1 MKKGRFEVF
10 EDISQKTG
18 THVKPPAYT
27 DKMILLWG
35 SSSQIL
41 AAQKLLQQLLNKCVS
56 LQSKRPTWAKIN
68 AYSIKKEID
77 IFRDEQ
83 QDVVLQQL
91 RKAPEPTTR
100 FAEKV
105 CRLSQ
110 LTQSRA
116 NPMSLWQL
124 LFLWPTEELPFK
136 EYLGPDLQ
144 GLDPIREEFDCH
156 IYIPDGLP
164 DYICVLAHD
173 HGTIRESIRRIRTK
187 WSELMAS
194 ANIRSKVYLV
204 EPPELIFAQRGII
217 VKQSHTLARPFL
229 HGGIMTAFEITQ
241 WLDRAALMRSRNDAR
256 LLSTTERAMRALPF
270 FRGHLRMRV
279 NMGAFI
285 LDEYRLSKDMKASYS
300 FEEFR
305 EMLLHDQTKG
315 RLLPGLEIPQAE
327 LLGRCFRA
335 SYLLEPLESTS
346 QSLEKAE
353 PSYSVNFEFLGSDSA
368 LLRLEAE
375 FERHPGAQEYEV
387 AQRRWVK
394 VQGNNQHGD
403 QRPPLQAATIEFGRA
418 DWQLEIKAL
427 QFHEPANIGAALKA
441 FSHAIGFKFDAAS
454 SGISAPPK
462 RRVTFPSNA
471 PVSRF
476 VEKTA
481 LRYRLKGTKYILEVA
496 RYDEYRRAGIQFSQ
510 GQVQIS
516 NPGPVLDVPF
526 TTWGASIF
534 GLDWDNLLGEHANMG
549 VGHSASW
556 SPNLKTFFPSKA
568 KTNPT
573 DTTSGFWEF
582 MNLVKDVAELLG
594 PRRPSALARM
604 ENEAI
609 NQRTHPKRQSSP
621 LKAETISGDVPSG
634 RSSPVSESKE
644 PNKIL
649 AAELGTL
656 F

>member
-1 MKKGRFEVF
+1 
-10 EDISQKTG
+10 
-18 THVKPPAYT
+18 
-27 DKMILLWG
+27 MILLWG
-35 SSSQIL
+35 TSSQIL
-41 AAQKLLQQLLNKCVS
+41 AAQKLLQQLLNKCIS

-68 AYSIKKEID
+68 AYSIKKEIN

-105 CRLSQ
+105 CRLFQ

-315 RLLPGLEIPQAE
+315 RLLPGYDTL
-327 LLGRCFRA
+327 F
-335 SYLLEPLESTS
+335 
-346 QSLEKAE
+346 
-353 PSYSVNFEFLGSDSA
+353 N
-368 LLRLEAE
+368 
-375 FERHPGAQEYEV
+375 
-387 AQRRWVK
+387 
-394 VQGNNQHGD
+394 
-403 QRPPLQAATIEFGRA
+403 
-418 DWQLEIKAL
+418 
-427 QFHEPANIGAALKA
+427 LK
-441 FSHAIGFKFDAAS
+441 
-454 SGISAPPK
+454 
-462 RRVTFPSNA
+462 
-471 PVSRF
+471 
-476 VEKTA
+476 
-481 LRYRLKGTKYILEVA
+481 
-496 RYDEYRRAGIQFSQ
+496 
-510 GQVQIS
+510 
-516 NPGPVLDVPF
+516 PF
-526 TTWGASIF
+526 
-534 GLDWDNLLGEHANMG
+534 HANL
-549 VGHSASW
+549 SC
-556 SPNLKTFFPSKA
+556 N
-568 KTNPT
+568 
-573 DTTSGFWEF
+573 
-582 MNLVKDVAELLG
+582 
-594 PRRPSALARM
+594 
-604 ENEAI
+604 
-609 NQRTHPKRQSSP
+609 
-621 LKAETISGDVPSG
+621 
-634 RSSPVSESKE
+634 
-644 PNKIL
+644 
-649 AAELGTL
+649 
-656 F
+656 